1 MKQSLI
7 LLIAFF
13 STMSLTAATP
23 VDSRSIDVEA
33 SSITWVGK
41 KVTGSHTGLINLK
54 SGEIKMDENGNLS
67 SAQFLIDMT
76 SIRCTDLEGDSAAK
90 LEGHLKSDDF
100 FGIAQFETAKLDVK
114 RFVPN
119 GRTGEYKAIADLTI
133 KGITKEIK
141 FYVMTTKGGAKANI
155 TVDRTDFNVKYG
167 SGSFFD
173 NLGDKT
179 IYDNFDLAVNLVY

>member
-1 MKQSLI
+1 MKQSFI

-13 STMSLTAATP
+13 STMSLVANNP

-33 SSITWVGK
+33 SSIAWVGK
-41 KVTGSHTGLINLK
+41 KVTGSHSGMIMLK
-54 SGEIKMDENGNLS
+54 SGELNMDENRNLS
-67 SAQFLIDMT
+67 SGKFIIDMT
-76 SIRCTDLEGDSAAK
+76 SIRCTDMEGKSAAK

-100 FGIAQFETAKLDVK
+100 FGVAQFETAVLEVK
-114 RFVPN
+114 RFIPN

-141 FYVMTTKGGAKANI
+141 FYVNATDTGATAEI

-179 IYDNFDLAVNLVY
+179 IYDNFDLTVNLVY